1 MTNDIHFNS
10 ILVPFDGV
18 GFFPSSNGSTI
29 INLLNTLEYNIISN
43 YQIEEDQ
50 IADYNFIND
59 NNKETIFFLYKIFV
73 SYFMKCDFTKVLKGL
88 DNYMYYG
95 EEENYQ
101 IPPLEDFIDH
111 YIDYDIP
118 PDEIEGCKNIFSSLY
133 EDFKQYILTDN
144 FNEEGF
150 YNYIMNN
157 TSLKNPNSNT
167 NEYFIG
173 LTQCFIKWCIM
184 LRRFVREYWQ
194 MELKDVVKNK
204 YLEAETLTA
213 YASARIT
220 DEELVDERIE
230 NLEEFINYVID
241 HVIAGATRKDYFK
254 QNRYSPRILLT
265 LVGGKTI
272 LEWYTDIIVYYKR
285 VPKTKD
291 VLDNVLA
298 QWMNYVKNNGYSF
311 FTDEFLYAQFQ
322 DMVNKVIPE
331 VKEIISDEQDKENL
345 LKELQALKEKLKTKE
360 NEQKDILD
368 KINKETESLDDE
380 GKQKYKEYLDQ
391 QIQDQPLDNLK
402 MMIAL
407 YSTLKDK
414 YSTALYYENYYEGQ
428 LNAYVEKVNQLNSN
442 ITELQQMVGKKNNEI
457 EKIKT
462 QNQELENKIKEKTT
476 ANQQLENNNK
486 TIKEQ
491 IIDLNIRGKNLQDEY
506 NSLVVEK
513 NNLVELNS
521 QLESENKI
529 LEETNENLTNEKIT
543 LVKQLKEVKNEI
555 KLKDENITK
564 LNDEITELNNKI
576 IVLKKTYDANIEQ
589 LNSKKADEINKL
601 KSKIESIE
609 NKSKSEYDKLQ
620 NDYKTRLDNSTVQ
633 INKLRS
639 NIKDIENKSK
649 TDYDKLQNDYKTKL
663 NNSNAQISSKEAAII
678 QLEKEK
684 EELNKKEIQ
693 LETKISEL
701 NQTIMENNQIIK
713 ENQRI
718 IDENNI
724 RAAEIEEE
732 KIKIQ
737 QEREENERLRNEN
750 INILTANN
758 EAIKQNEILIAELRE
773 KQKQNEL
780 QEQQLQYEIKNL
792 EERQKE
798 CRRRE
803 AEIQGKELEIEER
816 IADLNNLTINEDI
829 PKGNDEK
836 ENAIIRIIYKE
847 IPPVH
852 DLDLKTFRI
861 YFIQA
866 IKKSSLKIRLPVDY
880 KPADNNDNSIMI
892 YTQTIYSWYKLY
904 VKRVED
910 LENKYKNGTDF
921 NPEGIISQEPFR
933 IKEIE
938 KMSDLIRKK
947 RDYILDKENFIRES
961 IQQFED
967 KNQRNYFLKRIN
979 NPRIT
984 EGIIGDRTF
993 DKWFMFYLNL
1003 LYVE

>member
-1 MTNDIHFNS
+1 
-10 ILVPFDGV
+10 
-18 GFFPSSNGSTI
+18 
-29 INLLNTLEYNIISN
+29 
-43 YQIEEDQ
+43 
-50 IADYNFIND
+50 
-59 NNKETIFFLYKIFV
+59 
-73 SYFMKCDFTKVLKGL
+73 MKCDFAKVLKGL
-88 DNYMYYG
+88 DNYTYYG

-101 IPPLEDFIDH
+101 IPPLEDFIDR
-111 YIDYDIP
+111 YIDYDIDP
-118 PDEIEGCKNIFSSLY
+118 EDIEGCKNIFSTIY
-133 EDFKQYILTDN
+133 ENFKQYILTDN

-167 NEYFIG
+167 NEYYIG
-173 LTQCFIKWCIM
+173 LTQCFIKWCLM

-241 HVIAGATRKDYFK
+241 HVIKGTTRRDYFN

-291 VLDNVLA
+291 VLDNVQA

-311 FTDEFLYAQFQ
+311 FTDDFLYAQFQ

-331 VKEIISDEQDKENL
+331 VNEIISVEQEKENL
-345 LKELQALKEKLKTKE
+345 LKELQALKEKLNNKE

-391 QIQDQPLDNLK
+391 QIQYQPLDNLK

-407 YSTLKDK
+407 YSTIKDK
-414 YSTALYYENYYEGQ
+414 YSTALYYENYYEDQ
-428 LNAYVEKVNQLNSN
+428 LNVYVEKVNQLNSN
-442 ITELQQMVGKKNNEI
+442 ITELQQMVDKKSNEI

-476 ANQQLENNNK
+476 ANQELEKNNK

-506 NSLVVEK
+506 NSLVNER
-513 NNLVELNS
+513 NNLFALNS
-521 QLESENKI
+521 QLESENKK
-529 LEETNENLTNEKIT
+529 LEETNVNLTNEKIR
-543 LVKQLKEVKNEI
+543 LDKQLKEVKDKI
-555 KLKDENITK
+555 KLKDENIAQ

-576 IVLKKTYDANIEQ
+576 INLKKTYEANMEQ
-589 LNSKKADEINKL
+589 LNSKKSDEINKL

-609 NKSKSEYDKLQ
+609 NKSKTEYDKLQ
-620 NDYKTRLDNSTVQ
+620 NDYKTRLDKSNAK

-639 NIKDIENKSK
+639 NIEDIENKSK
-649 TDYDKLQNDYKTKL
+649 AEIDKLNDDYKTRL

-737 QEREENERLRNEN
+737 QEREENERLRNES
-750 INILTANN
+750 INMLAANN
-758 EAIKQNEILIAELRE
+758 EAINQNKILIAELQE

-780 QEQQLQYEIKNL
+780 REQQLIKV
-792 EERQKE
+792 EEKLNDTLDKR
-798 CRRRE
+798 
-803 AEIQGKELEIEER
+803 IEEILCILPIEQDMEIR
-816 IADLNNLTINEDI
+816 KFRFLFFAKIKEMYPDFPLELNEEDTNS
-829 PKGNDEK
+829 NDIK
-836 ENAIIRIIYKE
+836 LGSRNVRKWY
-847 IPPVH
+847 
-852 DLDLKTFRI
+852 D
-861 YFIQA
+861 YFIE
-866 IKKSSLKIRLPVDY
+866 K
-880 KPADNNDNSIMI
+880 
-892 YTQTIYSWYKLY
+892 
-904 VKRVED
+904 
-910 LENKYKNGTDF
+910 NKTLIDDDF
-921 NPEGIISQEPFR
+921 NPEGIISATDFR
-933 IKEIE
+933 LNEENAIRN
-938 KMSDLIRKK
+938 LIHN
-947 RDYILDKENFIRES
+947 LKENNIFLDFMNFKLKIFDLTEEKQKQYFIE
-961 IQQFED
+961 
-967 KNQRNYFLKRIN
+967 RIN
-979 NPRIT
+979 HSK
-984 EGIIGDRTF
+984 IGTAIFGTRTIDEWYNALVSQF
-993 DKWFMFYLNL
+993 F
-1003 LYVE
+1003 EHEE

>member
-1 MTNDIHFNS
+1 MTNDIHFNR
-10 ILVPFDGV
+10 ILVPFDGN

-73 SYFMKCDFTKVLKGL
+73 SYFMKCDFAKVLKGL
-88 DNYMYYG
+88 DNYTYYG

-167 NEYFIG
+167 NEYYIG
-173 LTQCFIKWCIM
+173 LTQCFIKWCLM

-241 HVIAGATRKDYFK
+241 HVIKGTTRRDYFN

-291 VLDNVLA
+291 VLVNVQA

-311 FTDEFLYAQFQ
+311 FTDDFLYAQFQ

-331 VKEIISDEQDKENL
+331 VNEIISVEQEKENL
-345 LKELQALKEKLKTKE
+345 LKELQALKEKLNNKE

-407 YSTLKDK
+407 YSTIKDK
-414 YSTALYYENYYEGQ
+414 YSTALYYENYYEDQ
-428 LNAYVEKVNQLNSN
+428 LNVYVEKVNQLNSN
-442 ITELQQMVGKKNNEI
+442 ITELQQMVDKKSNEI

-476 ANQQLENNNK
+476 ANQELEKNNK

-506 NSLVVEK
+506 NSLVNER
-513 NNLVELNS
+513 NNLFALNS
-521 QLESENKI
+521 QLESENKK
-529 LEETNENLTNEKIT
+529 LEETNVNLTNEKIR
-543 LVKQLKEVKNEI
+543 LDKQLKEVKDKI
-555 KLKDENITK
+555 KLKDENIAQ

-576 IVLKKTYDANIEQ
+576 INLKKTYEANMEQ
-589 LNSKKADEINKL
+589 LNSKKSDEINKL

-609 NKSKSEYDKLQ
+609 NKSKTEYDKLQ
-620 NDYKTRLDNSTVQ
+620 NDYKTRLDNSNVQ

-639 NIKDIENKSK
+639 DIKDIENKSK
-649 TDYDKLQNDYKTKL
+649 TDYDKLQNDYKTRLDKSNAKINKLRSNIEDIENKSKAEIDKLNDDYKTRL

-701 NQTIMENNQIIK
+701 NQTIMGNNQIIK

-737 QEREENERLRNEN
+737 QEREENERLRNES
-750 INILTANN
+750 INMLAANN
-758 EAIKQNEILIAELRE
+758 EAINQNKILIAELQE

-780 QEQQLQYEIKNL
+780 REQQLIKV
-792 EERQKE
+792 EEKLNDTLDKR
-798 CRRRE
+798 
-803 AEIQGKELEIEER
+803 IEEILCILPIEQDMEIR
-816 IADLNNLTINEDI
+816 KFRFLFFAKIKEMYPDFPLELHEEDTNS
-829 PKGNDEK
+829 NDIK
-836 ENAIIRIIYKE
+836 LGSRNVRKWY
-847 IPPVH
+847 
-852 DLDLKTFRI
+852 D
-861 YFIQA
+861 YFIE
-866 IKKSSLKIRLPVDY
+866 KNKSLID
-880 KPADNNDNSIMI
+880 D
-892 YTQTIYSWYKLY
+892 
-904 VKRVED
+904 
-910 LENKYKNGTDF
+910 DF
-921 NPEGIISQEPFR
+921 NPEGIISATDFR
-933 IKEIE
+933 LNEENAIRN
-938 KMSDLIRKK
+938 LIHN
-947 RDYILDKENFIRES
+947 LKENNIFLDFMNFKLKLFDLTEEK
-961 IQQFED
+961 QKQ
-967 KNQRNYFLKRIN
+967 YFLERIN
-979 NPRIT
+979 HSK
-984 EGIIGDRTF
+984 IGTAIFGTKTIDDWYNALVSQF
-993 DKWFMFYLNL
+993 F
-1003 LYVE
+1003 EHEE